1 MKINY
6 NNVQVSASSSSKDP
20 KLNTDLSKN
29 QIPSK
34 LSSKSPVNDSLSSNN
49 SSLNNR
55 KMSEI
60 KGNRKAYDKD
70 FLLSLKDKK
79 QSQIYPKELRDFEF
93 SRTKSPTESNG

>member
-1 MKINY
+1 
-6 NNVQVSASSSSKDP
+6 
-20 KLNTDLSKN
+20 
-29 QIPSK
+29 
-34 LSSKSPVNDSLSSNN
+34 
-49 SSLNNR
+49 
-55 KMSEI
+55 MSEI